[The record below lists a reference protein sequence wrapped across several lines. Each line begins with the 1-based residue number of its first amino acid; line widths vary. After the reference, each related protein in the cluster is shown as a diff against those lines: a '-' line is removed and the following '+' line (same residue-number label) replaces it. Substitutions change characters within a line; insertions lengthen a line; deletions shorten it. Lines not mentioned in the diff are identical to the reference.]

1 MTPRDTQPRT
11 PPLAVTSVRGRYPS
25 RPKALKPENIDV
37 MVLETC
43 PGVLV
48 IRLDDRT
55 ADDFWLQLT
64 IELRGET

>member
-1 MTPRDTQPRT
+1 MPDMQQRT
-11 PPLAVTSVRGRYPS
+11 PPIAVTGVRGRYPS

-64 IELRGET
+64 LEPKRET